1 MRNLLN
7 FLIKYNY
14 WFLFLLL
21 EVTSFVLL
29 FRFNHYQQSVY
40 FTSANGVA
48 GKVYEISGGI
58 SSYFH
63 LKSVNEDLLDR
74 NMWLEQRV
82 AFLEKSLQ
90 EQGLDSVKLYSMAR
104 LAPDDYR
111 IFKAN
116 VIKNS
121 LNKAD
126 NYITLDRGSSDG
138 IRPEMGVVD
147 ANGVVGI
154 VYKTSPRYS
163 LVIPLLNSKSSI
175 SCKIVGSEYF
185 GYLKWEGGDSRF
197 AYLKD
202 LPRHAEFNLGDTVV
216 TSGYSTVFPE
226 GVMVGTVDDMSDSHD
241 GLSYLLK
248 IKLATDFGKVSNVR
262 VISRSGQE
270 EQNMLEGI
278 IRFGG
283 EMAKEIMT
291 PRMDIVDLDM
301 KTPYPE
307 VLQCIVESNYSRIP
321 VYADSRD
328 NIKGVLYIK
337 DLLPHLNKPAN
348 FRWQSL
354 IRPPYFVPET
364 KMIDDLLGDFQKN
377 KVHIAIVVDEFGGT
391 SGIVT
396 MEDIIEEIVGEIND
410 EYDED
415 ERQYVRLN
423 ANTYVFEAKVLLT
436 DFFRI
441 MKLDDD
447 FFEEVEGE
455 ADTLAGLLLEIKGE
469 FPERHEVIKYKNY
482 CFEVLEMDDRRIL
495 KIKVTVESPETSDE
509 V

>member
-21 EVTSFVLL
+21 EVASFILL

-58 SSYFH
+58 TSYFH
-63 LKSVNEDLLDR
+63 LKTANEDLLDR
-74 NMWLEQRV
+74 NMWLEQRLS
-82 AFLEKSLQ
+82 FLEKVLK
-90 EQGLDSVKLYSMAR
+90 EKGLDSARLYSMER
-104 LAPDDYR
+104 LAPTEYQ

-126 NYITLDRGSSDG
+126 NYITLDRGTTEG

-154 VYKTSPRYS
+154 VYKTSPHYS

-175 SCKIVGSEYF
+175 SCKIVGSDYF
-185 GYLKWEGGDSRF
+185 GYLKWEGGNSRF

-262 VISRSGQE
+262 VISRNGQD
-270 EQNMLEGI
+270 EQKALE
-278 IRFGG
+278 
-283 EMAKEIMT
+283 
-291 PRMDIVDLDM
+291 
-301 KTPYPE
+301 
-307 VLQCIVESNYSRIP
+307 SR
-321 VYADSRD
+321 ADE
-328 NIKGVLYIK
+328 K
-337 DLLPHLNKPAN
+337 
-348 FRWQSL
+348 
-354 IRPPYFVPET
+354 
-364 KMIDDLLGDFQKN
+364 
-377 KVHIAIVVDEFGGT
+377 
-391 SGIVT
+391 
-396 MEDIIEEIVGEIND
+396 
-410 EYDED
+410 
-415 ERQYVRLN
+415 
-423 ANTYVFEAKVLLT
+423 
-436 DFFRI
+436 
-441 MKLDDD
+441 
-447 FFEEVEGE
+447 
-455 ADTLAGLLLEIKGE
+455 
-469 FPERHEVIKYKNY
+469 
-482 CFEVLEMDDRRIL
+482 
-495 KIKVTVESPETSDE
+495 
-509 V
+509 

>member
-21 EVTSFVLL
+21 EVASFILL

-58 SSYFH
+58 TSYFH
-63 LKSVNEDLLDR
+63 LKTANEDLLDR
-74 NMWLEQRV
+74 NMWLEQRLL
-82 AFLEKSLQ
+82 FLENVLK
-90 EQGLDSVKLYSMAR
+90 EKGLDSARLYSMER
-104 LAPDDYR
+104 LAPTEYQ

-126 NYITLDRGSSDG
+126 NYITLDRGTTDG
-138 IRPEMGVVD
+138 IRPERGVVD

-154 VYKTSPRYS
+154 VYKTSPHYS

-175 SCKIVGSEYF
+175 SCKIVGSDYF
-185 GYLKWEGGDSRF
+185 GYLKWEGGNSRF

-262 VISRSGQE
+262 VISRNGQD
-270 EQNMLEGI
+270 EQKALE
-278 IRFGG
+278 
-283 EMAKEIMT
+283 
-291 PRMDIVDLDM
+291 
-301 KTPYPE
+301 
-307 VLQCIVESNYSRIP
+307 SR
-321 VYADSRD
+321 ADE
-328 NIKGVLYIK
+328 K
-337 DLLPHLNKPAN
+337 
-348 FRWQSL
+348 
-354 IRPPYFVPET
+354 
-364 KMIDDLLGDFQKN
+364 
-377 KVHIAIVVDEFGGT
+377 
-391 SGIVT
+391 
-396 MEDIIEEIVGEIND
+396 
-410 EYDED
+410 
-415 ERQYVRLN
+415 
-423 ANTYVFEAKVLLT
+423 
-436 DFFRI
+436 
-441 MKLDDD
+441 
-447 FFEEVEGE
+447 
-455 ADTLAGLLLEIKGE
+455 
-469 FPERHEVIKYKNY
+469 
-482 CFEVLEMDDRRIL
+482 
-495 KIKVTVESPETSDE
+495 
-509 V
+509 

>member
-21 EVTSFVLL
+21 EVASFILL

-58 SSYFH
+58 TSYFH
-63 LKSVNEDLLDR
+63 LKTANEDLLDR
-74 NMWLEQRV
+74 NMWLEQRLL
-82 AFLEKSLQ
+82 FLENVLK
-90 EQGLDSVKLYSMAR
+90 EKGLDSARLYSMER
-104 LAPDDYR
+104 LAPTEYQ

-126 NYITLDRGSSDG
+126 NYITLDRGTTEG

-147 ANGVVGI
+147 VNGVVGI
-154 VYKTSPRYS
+154 VYKTSPHYS

-175 SCKIVGSEYF
+175 SCKIVGSDYF
-185 GYLKWEGGDSRF
+185 GYLKWEGGNSRF

-262 VISRSGQE
+262 VISRNGQD
-270 EQNMLEGI
+270 EQKALE
-278 IRFGG
+278 
-283 EMAKEIMT
+283 
-291 PRMDIVDLDM
+291 
-301 KTPYPE
+301 
-307 VLQCIVESNYSRIP
+307 SR
-321 VYADSRD
+321 ADE
-328 NIKGVLYIK
+328 K
-337 DLLPHLNKPAN
+337 
-348 FRWQSL
+348 
-354 IRPPYFVPET
+354 
-364 KMIDDLLGDFQKN
+364 
-377 KVHIAIVVDEFGGT
+377 
-391 SGIVT
+391 
-396 MEDIIEEIVGEIND
+396 
-410 EYDED
+410 
-415 ERQYVRLN
+415 
-423 ANTYVFEAKVLLT
+423 
-436 DFFRI
+436 
-441 MKLDDD
+441 
-447 FFEEVEGE
+447 
-455 ADTLAGLLLEIKGE
+455 
-469 FPERHEVIKYKNY
+469 
-482 CFEVLEMDDRRIL
+482 
-495 KIKVTVESPETSDE
+495 
-509 V
+509 

>member
-21 EVTSFVLL
+21 EVASFILL

-58 SSYFH
+58 TSYFH
-63 LKSVNEDLLDR
+63 LKTANEDLLDR
-74 NMWLEQRV
+74 NMWLEQRLL
-82 AFLEKSLQ
+82 FLENVLK
-90 EQGLDSVKLYSMAR
+90 EKGLDSARLYSMER
-104 LAPDDYR
+104 LAPTEYQ

-126 NYITLDRGSSDG
+126 NYITLDRGTTEG

-154 VYKTSPRYS
+154 VYKTSPHYS

-175 SCKIVGSEYF
+175 SCKIVGSDYF
-185 GYLKWEGGDSRF
+185 GYLKWEGGNSRF

-216 TSGYSTVFPE
+216 ASGYSTVFPE

-262 VISRSGQE
+262 VISRNGQD
-270 EQNMLEGI
+270 EQKALE
-278 IRFGG
+278 
-283 EMAKEIMT
+283 
-291 PRMDIVDLDM
+291 
-301 KTPYPE
+301 
-307 VLQCIVESNYSRIP
+307 SR
-321 VYADSRD
+321 ADE
-328 NIKGVLYIK
+328 K
-337 DLLPHLNKPAN
+337 
-348 FRWQSL
+348 
-354 IRPPYFVPET
+354 
-364 KMIDDLLGDFQKN
+364 
-377 KVHIAIVVDEFGGT
+377 
-391 SGIVT
+391 
-396 MEDIIEEIVGEIND
+396 
-410 EYDED
+410 
-415 ERQYVRLN
+415 
-423 ANTYVFEAKVLLT
+423 
-436 DFFRI
+436 
-441 MKLDDD
+441 
-447 FFEEVEGE
+447 
-455 ADTLAGLLLEIKGE
+455 
-469 FPERHEVIKYKNY
+469 
-482 CFEVLEMDDRRIL
+482 
-495 KIKVTVESPETSDE
+495 
-509 V
+509 

>member
-74 NMWLEQRV
+74 NMWLEQR
-82 AFLEKSLQ
+82 
-90 EQGLDSVKLYSMAR
+90 
-104 LAPDDYR
+104 LAPADYR
-111 IFKAN
+111 IYKAN

-126 NYITLDRGSSDG
+126 NYITLDRGSADS

-175 SCKIVGSEYF
+175 SCKIVGSAYF

-270 EQNMLEGI
+270 EQKILE
-278 IRFGG
+278 
-283 EMAKEIMT
+283 KE
-291 PRMDIVDLDM
+291 
-301 KTPYPE
+301 E
-307 VLQCIVESNYSRIP
+307 
-321 VYADSRD
+321 
-328 NIKGVLYIK
+328 
-337 DLLPHLNKPAN
+337 
-348 FRWQSL
+348 
-354 IRPPYFVPET
+354 
-364 KMIDDLLGDFQKN
+364 
-377 KVHIAIVVDEFGGT
+377 
-391 SGIVT
+391 
-396 MEDIIEEIVGEIND
+396 
-410 EYDED
+410 
-415 ERQYVRLN
+415 
-423 ANTYVFEAKVLLT
+423 
-436 DFFRI
+436 
-441 MKLDDD
+441 
-447 FFEEVEGE
+447 
-455 ADTLAGLLLEIKGE
+455 
-469 FPERHEVIKYKNY
+469 
-482 CFEVLEMDDRRIL
+482 
-495 KIKVTVESPETSDE
+495 
-509 V
+509 